1 MDRPF
6 VVCHMLSSL
15 DGKIDGEF
23 FAMPECRPALTE
35 YGNLRGFYGCR
46 ATLYG
51 TTTMAGGYSEGYAGK
66 VPEASVIY
74 PKEDYIVLSGTDNYI
89 ISVDPKGV
97 LGWSSNYIER
107 KGRPKAHVIEVL
119 TEAVSADYLAYLR
132 RFSISYIFAGIE
144 QLDPRLLLRKLKQK
158 FSIERLMIAGGG
170 TINWTLLQAG
180 AIDELS
186 LVIAPVAD
194 GSNTAVSIF
203 EKSNF
208 LPGGRPVGF
217 TLKEIKQIEGGGLW
231 LRCVPENREGA

>member
-23 FAMPECRPALTE
+23 FSASECRPALAE
-35 YGNLRGFYGCR
+35 YGNLRGFYGCQ

-51 TTTMAGGYSEGYAGK
+51 TTTMIGSYADGIIRELPEGSACY
-66 VPEASVIY
+66 E
-74 PKEDYIVLSGTDNYI
+74 KEDYIAASDVENYIVSIDPEGVLSWT
-89 ISVDPKGV
+89 
-97 LGWSSNYIER
+97 SNYIEK

-119 TEAVSADYLAYLR
+119 TEVVSADYLAYLR
-132 RFSISYIFAGIE
+132 GFDISYIFAGKE
-144 QLDPRLLLRKLKQK
+144 QLDPELLLRKLKQK

-170 TINWTLLQAG
+170 TINWTFLQAG
-180 AIDELS
+180 AMDELS

-203 EKSNF
+203 EKSDF

-217 TLKEIKQIEGGGLW
+217 TLKEIKQIEGDGLW
-231 LRCVPENREGA
+231 LRYVPKNREGV